1 MAKNT
6 YAKRIINKAAPG
18 RMVILGFIA
27 VILVGALLLTLP
39 ISSADGKS
47 ASFFD
52 SIFTATSATCVTG
65 LIVRDTGTE
74 WSMFGQTVILLMIQ
88 IGGLGFMTV
97 AGFLR
102 ILLLKG
108 NSFSQREAVLQGL
121 NIDYISD
128 IKHMLRFVAKVTFGF
143 EGIAA
148 VLLFFRFVTQM
159 SVGKAI
165 YASVF
170 HAVSAFC
177 NAGFDIMG
185 NFSSLTAYADDLYVN
200 IIIMALIT
208 MGGLGYLVWMEL
220 LEHKKHKKLSPY
232 TKIVLIT
239 SAGLL
244 VGGAVL
250 FAVFEW
256 NNPGTLG
263 NMSVGNKIL
272 ASVFQ
277 SVTFRTAGFN
287 TVDLSG
293 LTRLTVLMSSLLM
306 FIGGS
311 SGSTAGGIKT
321 GTFAIVI
328 LTVRNILRGRSEIV
342 VFNRRI
348 NRNTIYRA
356 FTIVVVGILI
366 LITSVVILSYTEDVS
381 LSCILFECA
390 SAFGTV
396 GVTMGITTSLSAV
409 GRMLII
415 LLMFMGRL
423 GILTLSCSIAHQ
435 LKNEENLIEYLDA
448 KMLVG

>member
-1 MAKNT
+1 MAKQ
-6 YAKRIINKAAPG
+6 RVINKSTPG
-18 RMVILGFIA
+18 RMIILGFVA
-27 VILVGALLLTLP
+27 VILVGALLLMLP
-39 ISSADGKS
+39 VSSADGKS
-47 ASFFD
+47 ASFLD
-52 SIFTATSATCVTG
+52 SLFTATSATCVTG
-65 LIVRDTGTE
+65 LIVRDTGTG
-74 WSMFGQTVILLMIQ
+74 WSVFGQTVILLMIQ

-102 ILLLKG
+102 ILLFKG
-108 NSFSQREAVLQGL
+108 NKFSDREAVLQGL

-128 IKHMLRFVAKVTFGF
+128 IKHMLRFVAKVTFGC
-143 EGIAA
+143 EGVAA
-148 VLLFFRFVTQM
+148 LLLFFRFVTQM
-159 SVGKAI
+159 SVGKAV

-185 NFSSLTAYADDLYVN
+185 NFSSLTSYADDLYVN

-220 LEHKKHKKLSPY
+220 LEHKKNKKISPY
-232 TKIVLIT
+232 TKMVLIT
-239 SAGLL
+239 SAVLL
-244 VGGAVL
+244 VGGALL
-250 FAVFEW
+250 FALFEW
-256 NNPGTLG
+256 NNPATIGKMT
-263 NMSVGNKIL
+263 VGDKIL
-272 ASVFQ
+272 ASFFQ

-287 TVDLSG
+287 TVDLSAI
-293 LTRLTVLMSSLLM
+293 TRLTVLMSCLLM
-306 FIGGS
+306 FVGGS

-321 GTFAIVI
+321 GTFAIVM

-342 VFNRRI
+342 IFNRRI

-366 LITSVVILSYTEDVS
+366 LILSVVLLSYTEDAP
-381 LSCILFECA
+381 LSCIMFECV

-396 GVTMGITTSLSAV
+396 GVTMGITTALSAI
-409 GRMLII
+409 GKILLI

-423 GILTLSCSIAHQ
+423 GILTLSCSIASQ
-435 LKNEENLIEYLDA
+435 LKNEENLVEYLDA

>member
-6 YAKRIINKAAPG
+6 YTKRIINKAAPG
-18 RMVILGFIA
+18 RMIIVGFIA
-27 VILVGALLLTLP
+27 VILVGALILTLP
-39 ISSADGKS
+39 ISSADGS
-47 ASFFD
+47 STSFFD
-52 SIFTATSATCVTG
+52 CLFTATSATCVTG
-65 LIVRDTGTE
+65 LIVRDTGTG
-74 WSMFGQTVILLMIQ
+74 WSVFGQTVILLMIQ

-102 ILLLKG
+102 ILIFKG
-108 NSFSQREAVLQGL
+108 NNFSQREAILQGL
-121 NIDYISD
+121 NIDYIND
-128 IKHMLRFVAKVTFGF
+128 IKHMLRFVAKVTFGC

-148 VLLFFRFVTQM
+148 LLLFFRFVTQM

-220 LEHKKHKKLSPY
+220 LEHKKHKKFSPY
-232 TKIVLIT
+232 TKMVVIT
-239 SAGLL
+239 SAVLL

-250 FAVFEW
+250 FAIFEW
-256 NNPGTLG
+256 NNPATLG
-263 NMSVGNKIL
+263 NMSVGEKIL
-272 ASVFQ
+272 ASFFQ

-287 TVDLSG
+287 TVDLSAI
-293 LTRLTVLMSSLLM
+293 TRLTVLISCLLM

-321 GTFAIVI
+321 GTIAIVI
-328 LTVRNILRGRSEIV
+328 LTVRNILKGRSEIV

-356 FTIVVVGILI
+356 FTLVVVGILI
-366 LITSVVILSYTEDVS
+366 LILSVVILSLTEEAP
-381 LSCILFECA
+381 LSCILFECV

-396 GVTMGITTSLSAV
+396 GVTMGITGALSAF
-409 GRMLII
+409 GKALII

-423 GILTLSCSIAHQ
+423 GILTLTCSIANQ
-435 LKNEENLIEYLDA
+435 LKNEENLVEYLDA